1 MRALSPNGT
10 PRAPADPKRTDA
22 KTLEA
27 VALAAGVSRA
37 TVSRVVNGSDR
48 VAPET
53 RRIVEKAISR
63 LGYVPNRAARSLVTR
78 RTESVGLVIPEP
90 TTKLFGDPFF
100 PRLIR
105 GINAVLSEADQVLVL
120 LTPQSAHD
128 EEQLGRYLVSGHLD
142 GAMLVSLHGADPLP
156 ALLAER
162 GIPVVVGGRPSR
174 SIGVDVVD
182 VDNVQG
188 ALQAVR
194 HLIALGRR
202 RIVTVTGSLDMAPA
216 QDRLAGYGSA
226 LAEAGIEPDPTLELA
241 GDFDQAAAREAVE
254 RFIAAGGRFDA
265 LFAASDAMALGAMSA
280 IRRAGLRVP
289 QDVAVVGYDDSALAL
304 SSDPPLSSVRQ
315 PIEEMG
321 REMARAMLAQLGGAP
336 RQVARSVVLATE
348 LVVRGSS
355 GGDAAVRIE

>member
-1 MRALSPNGT
+1 VT
-10 PRAPADPKRTDA
+10 P
-22 KTLEA
+22 
-27 VALAAGVSRA
+27 A
-37 TVSRVVNGSDR
+37 TRRVVER
-48 VAPET
+48 
-53 RRIVEKAISR
+53 AIHR

-78 RTESVGLVIPEP
+78 RTDSVGLVIPEP

-105 GINAVLSEADQVLVL
+105 GINSVLGEADHILVL

-128 EEQLGRYLVSGHLD
+128 EERLGRYLVSGHLD

-156 ALLAER
+156 AFLAER
-162 GIPVVVGGRPSR
+162 GIPIVVGGRPSL
-174 SIGVDVVD
+174 GLAVDIVD

-194 HLIALGRR
+194 HLIGLGRR
-202 RIVTVTGSLDMAPA
+202 RIVTVTGPLDMAPA
-216 QDRLAGYGSA
+216 QDRLTGYRNA
-226 LAEAGIEPDPTLELA
+226 LAEAGISRDPSLELA
-241 GDFDQAAAREAVE
+241 GDFEHGAAREAVE
-254 RFIAAGGRFDA
+254 RFMAAGGKFDA

-280 IRRAGLRVP
+280 IRRVGLRIP
-289 QDVAVVGYDDSALAL
+289 QDIAVVGYDDSALAL

-321 REMARAMLAQLGGAP
+321 REMARALLTQLGAS

-355 GGDAAVRIE
+355 GG

>member
-1 MRALSPNGT
+1 MRALSANGST
-10 PRAPADPKRTDA
+10 PRPGDVRRGDA
-22 KTLEA
+22 TTLEA

-37 TVSRVVNGSDR
+37 TVSRVVNGSNR
-48 VAPET
+48 VTPDT
-53 RRIVEKAISR
+53 RRAVEKAIQR

-100 PRLIR
+100 PQLIR
-105 GINAVLSEADQVLVL
+105 GINAVLGEADQVLVL

-128 EEQLGRYLVSGHLD
+128 EEKLGDYLVSGHVD

-156 ALLAER
+156 AFLAER

-174 SIGVDVVD
+174 GTTVDVVD

-202 RIVTVTGSLDMAPA
+202 RIVTVTGPLDMAPA
-216 QDRLAGYGSA
+216 QDRLSGYRSG
-226 LAEAGIEPDPTLELA
+226 LAEAGIEPDPRLELA
-241 GDFDQAAAREAVE
+241 GDFEQMTARDAVE
-254 RFIAAGGRFDA
+254 RFLSEGETFDA
-265 LFAASDAMALGAMSA
+265 VFAASDAMALGAMSA
-280 IRRAGLRVP
+280 LRRAGLRVP
-289 QDVAVVGYDDSALAL
+289 DDVAIVGYDDSALAL
-304 SSDPPLSSVRQ
+304 SAEPPLSSVRQ

-321 REMARAMLAQLGGAP
+321 RE
-336 RQVARSVVLATE
+336 
-348 LVVRGSS
+348 
-355 GGDAAVRIE
+355 

>member
-1 MRALSPNGT
+1 MRALSSNGT
-10 PRAPADPKRTDA
+10 PRAFAEQKRTDA
-22 KTLEA
+22 KTLDA

-37 TVSRVVNGSDR
+37 TVSRVVNGSNR

-105 GINAVLSEADQVLVL
+105 GINSVLGDAGQLLVL

-128 EEQLGRYLVSGHLD
+128 EEQLGQYLASGHLD

-156 ALLAER
+156 GFLADR
-162 GIPVVVGGRPSR
+162 GVPVVVGGRPTRGSP
-174 SIGVDVVD
+174 VDVVD
-182 VDNVQG
+182 VDNIQG

-194 HLIALGRR
+194 HLISLGRR
-202 RIVTVTGSLDMAPA
+202 RIVTVTGPLDMAPS
-216 QDRLAGYGSA
+216 QDRLSGYRSA
-226 LAEAGIEPDPTLELA
+226 LAEAGIDHDPALELA
-241 GDFDQAAAREAVE
+241 GDFDQGTAREAVE
-254 RFIAAGGRFDA
+254 RFISAGGKFDA

-280 IRRAGLRVP
+280 VRRAGLRVP
-289 QDVAVVGYDDSALAL
+289 QDIAVVGYDDSPLAQF
-304 SSDPPLSSVRQ
+304 SDPPLSSVRQ

-321 REMARAMLAQLGGAP
+321 REMARAMLAQLGAS
-336 RQVARSVVLATE
+336 RQVPRSVVLATE

-355 GGDAAVRIE
+355 EG

>member
-1 MRALSPNGT
+1 MRTQRNG
-10 PRAPADPKRTDA
+10 DA

-37 TVSRVVNGSDR
+37 TVSRVVNGNHR
-48 VAPET
+48 VSAET
-53 RRIVEKAISR
+53 RTVVQRAIRR
-63 LGYVPNRAARSLVTR
+63 LGYTPNRAARSLVTR
-78 RTESVGLVIPEP
+78 RTDSVALVIPEP

-105 GINAVLSEADQVLVL
+105 GINSVLAEAGQVLVL
-120 LTPQSAHD
+120 LTPQSTHD
-128 EEQLGRYLVSGHLD
+128 EDQLANYLTAGHID

-156 ALLAER
+156 SLLAER
-162 GIPVVVGGRPSR
+162 GVPVVVGGRPTP
-174 SIGVDVVD
+174 GTPVDFVD

-202 RIVTVTGSLDMAPA
+202 RILTVTGPLDMAPA
-216 QDRLAGYGSA
+216 QDRLTGYRLA
-226 LAEAGIEPDPTLELA
+226 VAEARVDQDSSLELS
-241 GDFDQAAAREAVE
+241 GDFDQVAARDAVE
-254 RFIAAGGRFDA
+254 RFITAGGKFDA
-265 LFAASDAMALGAMSA
+265 VFAASDAMALGAMAA
-280 IRRAGLRVP
+280 IGRAGRRVP
-289 QDVAVVGYDDSALAL
+289 DDVAVVGYDDSALAL

-321 REMARAMLAQLGGAP
+321 REMARALLAQLGKT
-336 RQVARSVVLATE
+336 RQVPRSVVLGTE

-355 GGDAAVRIE
+355 GG

>member
-1 MRALSPNGT
+1 
-10 PRAPADPKRTDA
+10 
-22 KTLEA
+22 
-27 VALAAGVSRA
+27 
-37 TVSRVVNGSDR
+37 
-48 VAPET
+48 
-53 RRIVEKAISR
+53 
-63 LGYVPNRAARSLVTR
+63 
-78 RTESVGLVIPEP
+78 VGLVIPEP

-105 GINAVLSEADQVLVL
+105 GINSVLGEADHILVL

-128 EEQLGRYLVSGHLD
+128 EERLGRYLVSGHLD

-156 ALLAER
+156 AFLAER
-162 GIPVVVGGRPSR
+162 GIPIVVGGRPTL
-174 SIGVDVVD
+174 GLPVDIVD

-194 HLIALGRR
+194 HLIGLGRR
-202 RIVTVTGSLDMAPA
+202 RIVTVTGPLDMAPA
-216 QDRLAGYGSA
+216 QDRLTGYRNA
-226 LAEAGIEPDPTLELA
+226 LAEAGISRDPDLEIA
-241 GDFDQAAAREAVE
+241 GDFEHGAAREAVE
-254 RFIAAGGRFDA
+254 RFIGAGGKFDA

-280 IRRAGLRVP
+280 IRRAGLRIP
-289 QDVAVVGYDDSALAL
+289 QDIAVVGYDDSALAL

-321 REMARAMLAQLGGAP
+321 REMARALLTQLGAS

-355 GGDAAVRIE
+355 GG

>member
-1 MRALSPNGT
+1 
-10 PRAPADPKRTDA
+10 
-22 KTLEA
+22 
-27 VALAAGVSRA
+27 
-37 TVSRVVNGSDR
+37 VNGSSR
-48 VAPET
+48 VTPAT
-53 RRIVEKAISR
+53 RRVVERAIRR

-78 RTESVGLVIPEP
+78 RTDSVGLVIPEP

-105 GINAVLSEADQVLVL
+105 GINSVLGEADHILVL

-128 EEQLGRYLVSGHLD
+128 EERLGRYLVSGHLD

-156 ALLAER
+156 AFLAER
-162 GIPVVVGGRPSR
+162 GIPIVVGGRPSL
-174 SIGVDVVD
+174 GLAVDIVD

-194 HLIALGRR
+194 HLIGLGRR
-202 RIVTVTGSLDMAPA
+202 RIVTVTGPLDMAPA
-216 QDRLAGYGSA
+216 QDRLTGYRNA
-226 LAEAGIEPDPTLELA
+226 LAEAGISRDPSLELA
-241 GDFDQAAAREAVE
+241 GDFEHGAAREAVE
-254 RFIAAGGRFDA
+254 RFMAAGGKFDA
-265 LFAASDAMALGAMSA
+265 LFAASDTMALGAMSA
-280 IRRAGLRVP
+280 IRRVGLRIP
-289 QDVAVVGYDDSALAL
+289 QDIAVVGYDDSALAL

-321 REMARAMLAQLGGAP
+321 REMARALLTQLGAS

-355 GGDAAVRIE
+355 GG

>member
-1 MRALSPNGT
+1 VVRALSAA
-10 PRAPADPKRTDA
+10 RAEETTGGEA

-27 VALAAGVSRA
+27 VASAAGVSRA
-37 TVSRVVNGSDR
+37 TVSRVVNGSTSVNPD
-48 VAPET
+48 T
-53 RRIVEKAISR
+53 RKVVEKAIRR

-78 RTESVGLVIPEP
+78 RTDSVGLVIPEP
-90 TTKLFGDPFF
+90 TTRLFGDPFF

-105 GINAVLSEADQVLVL
+105 GINAVLGEAGQLLVL

-128 EEQLGRYLVSGHLD
+128 EEQLGQYLASGHLD

-156 ALLAER
+156 AFLADR
-162 GIPVVVGGRPSR
+162 GIPVVVGGRPARGSP
-174 SIGVDVVD
+174 VHVVD

-202 RIVTVTGSLDMAPA
+202 RIVTVTGPLDMAPA
-216 QDRLAGYGSA
+216 QDRLAGYRAA
-226 LAEAGIEPDPTLELA
+226 LDEAGIAHDPDLELA
-241 GDFDQAAAREAVE
+241 GDFDQTTARDAVE
-254 RFIAAGGRFDA
+254 RLITGGDKFDA
-265 LFAASDAMALGAMSA
+265 VFAASDAMALGAMSA
-280 IRRAGLRVP
+280 LRRAGLRVP

-304 SSDPPLSSVRQ
+304 SSEPPLSSVRQ

-321 REMARAMLAQLGGAP
+321 REMARAMLAQLGATP
-336 RQVARSVVLATE
+336 QVARRVVLATE

-355 GGDAAVRIE
+355 GG